1 MIESIMAAL
10 AIHLGTK
17 VIDHFWNS
25 NKSEGFFAINSAGNM
40 EQLSW
45 DEGRPSVSKEFTTN
59 PYQASEL
66 VVGDIYIPDSITDLL
81 SGNEIPLVL
90 IVEETQQQV
99 FLLEADI
106 NEGYEISLPHGI
118 YSFYIFLMDSNAD
131 DFFDAEIFAIGFPST
146 IDLSKVEDF
155 SLEDHDDIW
164 NIIHT
169 SPLEITY
176 GGPYFLDFILI
187 DTDMI
192 PGFTRYFSDFLEDE
206 ENIKITNQIYNL
218 TGSWKLEEIYDF
230 GSTTSVAYL
239 VQAGNKVI
247 GQIMIFDIMDDG
259 TEQVIQESVSGSV
272 QGNNFFLYGTDIKI
286 IKGKSG
292 DYFIDEWEG
301 VILNNNEIAGS
312 SEDKAGTTGEF
323 IMLRSS

>member
-1 MIESIMAAL
+1 
-10 AIHLGTK
+10 
-17 VIDHFWNS
+17 
-25 NKSEGFFAINSAGNM
+25 
-40 EQLSW
+40 
-45 DEGRPSVSKEFTTN
+45 
-59 PYQASEL
+59 
-66 VVGDIYIPDSITDLL
+66 
-81 SGNEIPLVL
+81 
-90 IVEETQQQV
+90 
-99 FLLEADI
+99 
-106 NEGYEISLPHGI
+106 
-118 YSFYIFLMDSNAD
+118 
-131 DFFDAEIFAIGFPST
+131 
-146 IDLSKVEDF
+146 
-155 SLEDHDDIW
+155 
-164 NIIHT
+164 
-169 SPLEITY
+169 
-176 GGPYFLDFILI
+176 
-187 DTDMI
+187 MI
-192 PGFTRYFSDFLEDE
+192 PGFTTYFSDFLEDE

-272 QGNNFFLYGTDIKI
+272 QGKNFFLYGTDIKI